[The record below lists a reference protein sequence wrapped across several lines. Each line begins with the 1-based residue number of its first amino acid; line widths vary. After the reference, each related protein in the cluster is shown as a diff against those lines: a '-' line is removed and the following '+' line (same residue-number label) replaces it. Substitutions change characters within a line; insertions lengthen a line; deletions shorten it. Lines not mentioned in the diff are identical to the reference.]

1 MFQDLVPQFIK
12 YGYRYAESNP
22 RWRRIP
28 RCRAS
33 GSTSTPVSTAAAP
46 TLKNR
51 ESRWKPETR
60 GQSLKKG
67 GRGKSKTL
75 IAPEI
80 RRREQ
85 VKEIKFDSIAP
96 AYDFMNTA
104 MRRSDSHRHWRN
116 VALDAVYGELPEPAA
131 RILDIATGTG
141 DLAFELH
148 KRYPEA
154 RGDRHR
160 PL

>member
-33 GSTSTPVSTAAAP
+33 GSTSTPVSTAGAAP

-80 RRREQ
+80 RRGEQ
-85 VKEIKFDSIAP
+85 VKEIRFDSIAP

-104 MRRSDSHRHWRN
+104 MTFRTPPSLAQRG
-116 VALDAVYGELPEPAA
+116 ALDAVYGELPEPA

-141 DLAFELH
+141 DLAFELQQTLSGG
-148 KRYPEA
+148 K
-154 RGDRHR
+154 G
-160 PL
+160 